1 MYNVTC
7 GCGLCVKPAR
17 AHIIRNFLSVMKMNW
32 PGVVVTVFLVAVLV
46 VGTSGVKI
54 VEEDVTGQDL
64 EGKRDF

>member
-32 PGVVVTVFLVAVLV
+32 PGVVVTVFLVVVV
-46 VGTSGVKI
+46 VGARGVRI
-54 VEEDVTGQDL
+54 VDEDVTGQDL